1 MIDAQ
6 SLARDL
12 LASLANPLQDQRLIE
27 LDAPVDGLVVERFR
41 GREELCGDYRF
52 QLQCFISGS
61 DRRDDG
67 FLDALIGQPLTLSLR
82 RADGGWRRWHGV
94 CVDGHHFVDMDGLP
108 RCELT
113 VAPWTWWLEQRLN
126 SLVFP
131 QCTVREVL
139 EQVFAEYPD
148 GAVRF
153 DLMDPLPRRPM
164 ITQYRESDWHFV
176 RRLMA
181 ECALAWRFEHRQD
194 EGEGNSGAPVTL
206 VIFDRHARHPDAAP
220 LHFHNDL
227 SEEGRAAITRFTD
240 GTRLTPN
247 AVQVASWHSGKV
259 RTVTGRAEEADPD
272 GLPVREVYW
281 HHQDARFDGA
291 DQAEQSAR
299 HHLDALR
306 VLRRVHRGE
315 GRSRTLAAG
324 EAFTLSGHPRCDQGP
339 YLALAVEHAA
349 VNNLAHAGELLG
361 DDTLKAGQYR
371 NTFLAVPATTP
382 VAPLYRPKPTVGGPL
397 VARVVGMPGDAV
409 TSNRDHQV
417 RIQYAWQRGTAP
429 NPGSLDD
436 TGGQHP
442 GHAPGDH
449 SSGIWVPV
457 AEALAGPNWGG
468 NFLPRV
474 DSEVLVEFRQGDID
488 QPVVIGQLYNGE
500 VKPPFGVAREDG
512 TNHAGTVSGLQT
524 REHDGQGD
532 HSPTLQRLLLDDT
545 PKQVSVRLETS
556 LARSG
561 LGLGYLVDYSVTPGP
576 TRRGALRGQG
586 WELATQAWTTVR
598 AGRGLLISASAKAKG
613 QGTQMEMN
621 EAVAQLKGA
630 ERTAQALHDA
640 ATAAGAPGLA
650 GNAAQTAFREALDP
664 QVDGRYTAPV
674 AGQSPFK
681 PRPGS
686 REDSNQ
692 PVETFAD
699 PKLVLESPDHIVLNS
714 DKSAAAMAGE
724 HLHITTQSDGHISAG
739 DNLALASGGSAGL
752 YSHKGPLKIIS
763 ENGPVSL
770 QANGGPL
777 ELLADQAITASSSE
791 GKVSVL
797 AKEKITLQSGQ
808 TEIVLDGAN
817 ITFRCPGTFTVK
829 GSIKSLE
836 GGQSGNTSLPALPA
850 GLFSFAPLAKKVAG
864 LAPSLTAKAPLAPQR
879 LADVEWEDEEE
890 ETTEQEMMETLTLTI
905 LPVRHAVATGAL
917 AEHAPQLP
925 KQLVPPTSLSQSRET
940 LRLLRAGYLYV
951 LLDRGGR
958 KEWQHYQVKPNG
970 DLTRFEG
977 EAPKA
982 PAQPEPVTPNTLAVE
997 IEKAETVERSWWLFT
1012 PDPLTDARKADYEE
1026 NADDYTAKGYWQ
1038 TFSPKEWAEGQ
1049 TSQLDTLHGEQIGNA
1064 VTEACLDGNPALQ
1077 QALTQ
1082 DPFAPAWLADDQGL
1096 IQYANVGVLKGTLT
1110 TVTQAVSTHGAVLA
1124 LNDALGAAQTL
1135 NTWRNAALDP
1145 LHDWLQEEDEHGVS
1159 NDWKVQ
1165 IQQQIEQLH
1174 EGYAGKK
1181 AAGTVQ
1187 RESLRWEA
1195 GHGSVEHQLHRLEEE
1210 ERQRRHVH
1218 GDRVFEEKYAAQ
1230 FARRRERIKQG
1241 HQDTVDA
1248 ARNAEYSPAQQNA
1261 YREEFEQDYLSRLN
1275 TGEMDQVQTAF
1286 LQHSAEAETEM
1297 NRRAPEQIAVLQS
1310 DYLQGALQA
1319 YDKADEENGA
1329 RFTATLGLAV
1339 DGLVGCESGRSV
1351 IDGWW
1356 AQGPS
1361 GDPANLCWRAMAYN
1375 HQALEDNLIEMAKA
1389 LEGQVD
1395 TEGEGPNWVAIGAL
1409 QVVQSATQQF
1419 EKLDTAISSLEG
1431 SGVAVSGVLAWQAGL
1446 LRNLF
1451 GSGHPGKG
1459 ESALYRLL
1467 GTASRAQLGRYAFDA
1482 ELHKQLSRAAVHPV
1496 ARTAPRLVEKL
1507 VRESEVVRQSATGA
1521 ARNAQAGLD
1530 SFITQPKAS
1539 EVRYGRALSVLIAA
1553 EVLMLA
1559 FKAESVGAKDQRF
1572 YMEAMAA
1579 VMAGAACGA
1588 EMMASA
1594 AESAAQRAAAVGNSA
1609 EGARILQGSRKLWAA
1624 SMGTVGGV
1632 VLAAYDF
1639 GDFWGARKS
1648 GQGTLATAYLAR
1660 GLAGLGLGLASSL
1673 LAIATAKPFFEH
1685 VAKTST
1691 NRAAV
1696 VSAGFF
1702 ADLSIKLGTKG
1713 AQQLLTRVLV
1723 GSNAVFWGATGVWYL
1738 MTPDALEA
1746 WCDKSVFRKNNG
1758 TGYDDLDTE
1767 LSELWMSVAE
1777 VT

>member
-113 VAPWTWWLEQRLN
+113 GAPWTWWLEQRLN

-181 ECALAWRFEHRQD
+181 ECGLAWRFEHRQD
-194 EGEGNSGAPVTL
+194 EGEGDSGAPVTL
-206 VIFDRHARHPDAAP
+206 VIFDRHARHPEAAP

-382 VAPLYRPKPTVGGPL
+382 IAPLCRPKPTVGGPL

-681 PRPGS
+681 PKPGS
-686 REDSNQ
+686 REDSDQ

-777 ELLADQAITASSSE
+777 ELLADQAITATSSE

-797 AKEKITLQSGQ
+797 AKEKITLQSGR

-1135 NTWRNAALDP
+1135 NAWRNAALDP
-1145 LHDWLQEEDEHGVS
+1145 LHDWLQEEDEQGVS

-1181 AAGTVQ
+1181 AEGFMR
-1187 RESLRWEA
+1187 RETRTRSSHAQAALANLEMEEQQKRRQYGDARFEA
-1195 GHGSVEHQLHRLEEE
+1195 LYGE
-1210 ERQRRHVH
+1210 
-1218 GDRVFEEKYAAQ
+1218 D
-1230 FARRRERIKQG
+1230 FARRRTTIESQGNERLDYENTRQYTPE
-1241 HQDTVDA
+1241 QQA
-1248 ARNAEYSPAQQNA
+1248 AYKV
-1261 YREEFEQDYLSRLN
+1261 EFEQEYLSRLN
-1275 TGEMDQVQTAF
+1275 SKKINKVQTTFA
-1286 LQHSAEAETEM
+1286 QHSQDAETEM
-1297 NRRAPEQIAVLQS
+1297 ERRAPEQIAVLQS

-1319 YDKADEENGA
+1319 YDKADEDSGA

-1339 DGLVGCESGRSV
+1339 DGLIGCQSGRT
-1351 IDGWW
+1351 ILDNWW
-1356 AQGPS
+1356 KSEPS
-1361 GDPANLCWRAMAYN
+1361 GEPGNLCWRAVASNQRAIEKNMSVMAT
-1375 HQALEDNLIEMAKA
+1375 ALSNQPLSSHDDGDSWPTIGALAPVKA
-1389 LEGQVD
+1389 FIDHFMKLE
-1395 TEGEGPNWVAIGAL
+1395 TAIGAL
-1409 QVVQSATQQF
+1409 ERHGVQ
-1419 EKLDTAISSLEG
+1419 
-1431 SGVAVSGVLAWQAGL
+1431 VSGVLAWQSSL
-1446 LRNLF
+1446 LASLF
-1451 GSGHPGKG
+1451 GRGQATVMDRSLH
-1459 ESALYRLL
+1459 RLL
-1467 GTASRAQLGRYAFDA
+1467 GTVSRAQLGRDAFSV
-1482 ELHKQLSRAAVHPV
+1482 ELNKLLSQSAAQRV
-1496 ARTAPRLVEKL
+1496 ARTAPNLTRKL
-1507 VRESEVVRQSATGA
+1507 VSPIAGA
-1521 ARNAQAGLD
+1521 AANDAKANLD
-1530 SFITQPKAS
+1530 KYISQPKAN
-1539 EVRYGRALSVLIAA
+1539 EVRMGRALSILAA
-1553 EVLMLA
+1553 LE
-1559 FKAESVGAKDQRF
+1559 
-1572 YMEAMAA
+1572 A
-1579 VMAGAACGA
+1579 VMLVAKMRELEEGYPRAVAEFMAGSLLLSAVGGEILAS
-1588 EMMASA
+1588 ASA
-1594 AESAAQRAAAVGNSA
+1594 AAAERAIAAGESA
-1609 EGARILQGSRKLWAA
+1609 EGAFVQQGRRMLWSA
-1624 SMGTVGGV
+1624 SMTSVAGITFAVLDGMSGWDAFKRAKDTQGYSFSLAYTARSLANIALFSGGGG
-1632 VLAAYDF
+1632 LAV
-1639 GDFWGARKS
+1639 
-1648 GQGTLATAYLAR
+1648 ATAGPYFQHLVNTSRSTGVRAVAR
-1660 GLAGLGLGLASSL
+1660 SG
-1673 LAIATAKPFFEH
+1673 
-1685 VAKTST
+1685 T
-1691 NRAAV
+1691 NFAAW
-1696 VSAGFF
+1696 
-1702 ADLSIKLGTKG
+1702 LGTKEMQSFLG
-1713 AQQLLTRVLV
+1713 KLLIRGNV
-1723 GSNAVFWGATGVWYL
+1723 AFWGLTVAIEVAR
-1738 MTPDALEA
+1738 PDALEA
-1746 WCDKSVFRKNNG
+1746 WCDKSVYRMNEAE
-1758 TGYDDLDTE
+1758 GYPDMGAE
-1767 LSELWMSVAE
+1767 ISELWAAVWDVS
-1777 VT
+1777 

>member
-1 MIDAQ
+1 MIETQ

-12 LASLANPLQDQRLIE
+12 LASLASPLQDQRLIE
-27 LDAPVDGLVVERFR
+27 LDAPVNGLVVERFR
-41 GREELCGDYRF
+41 GREEICGDYRF

-82 RADGGWRRWHGV
+82 RTDGGWRRWHGV

-108 RCELT
+108 RCELI

-131 QCTVREVL
+131 QCTVRDVL
-139 EQVFAEYPD
+139 EQVFAEYAD

-153 DLMDPLPRRPM
+153 DLMDPLPQRPM

-181 ECALAWRFEHRQD
+181 ECGLAWRFEHRQD
-194 EGEGNSGAPVTL
+194 EGEGDQGALVTL
-206 VIFDRHARHPDAAP
+206 VIFDRHARHPEAAP

-281 HHQDARFDGA
+281 HRQDARFDGA

-306 VLRRVHRGE
+306 VLRHVHRGE

-339 YLALAVEHAA
+339 YLTLAVEHAA

-382 VAPLYRPKPTVGGPL
+382 IAPLYRPKPTVGGPL

-417 RIQYAWQRGTAP
+417 RIQYAWQRGSAP
-429 NPGSLDD
+429 NPGGLDD

-468 NFLPRV
+468 NFLPRI

-488 QPVVIGQLYNGE
+488 QPVIIGQLYNGE

-524 REHDGQGD
+524 RDHDGQGD

-576 TRRGALRGQG
+576 TVRGALRGQG

-598 AGRGLLISASAKAKG
+598 AGRGLLISASAKAQG

-621 EAVAQLKGA
+621 EAVSQLKGA

-640 ATAAGAPGLA
+640 ATAAGVPGLA

-664 QVDGRYTAPV
+664 RVNGRYTAPV

-686 REDSNQ
+686 REDSDQ

-724 HLHITTQSDGHISAG
+724 HLHITTQSDGHIAAG
-739 DNLALASGGSAGL
+739 DNLAMASGGSAGL
-752 YSHKGPLKIIS
+752 YSHKGPIKIIS

-777 ELLADQAITASSSE
+777 ELLADQAITATSSE

-836 GGQSGNTSLPALPA
+836 GGQSNNTDLPALPA
-850 GLFSFAPLAKKVAG
+850 GLFPFVPLAKKVAG

-917 AEHAPQLP
+917 VEHAPQLP
-925 KQLVPPTSLSQSRET
+925 KQLIPPASLSQSRET
-940 LRLLRAGYLYV
+940 LRLLRTGYLYV

-958 KEWQHYQVKPNG
+958 KEWQQYQVKPNG
-970 DLTRFEG
+970 DLTRFDG

-1077 QALTQ
+1077 QALAQ

-1135 NTWRNAALDP
+1135 NAWRNAALDP
-1145 LHDWLQEEDEHGVS
+1145 LHDWLQEEDEQGVS

-1181 AAGTVQ
+1181 AEGLVGQNVRA
-1187 RESLRWEA
+1187 WEA
-1195 GHGSVEHQLHRLEEE
+1195 AHGSMDVRLHQLDAR
-1210 ERQRRHVH
+1210 ERQLRRVH
-1218 GDRVFEEKYAAQ
+1218 GDRVYEERYADQIAQ
-1230 FARRRERIKQG
+1230 SRQLILQRRQETEEQAQDREYTPERQ
-1241 HQDTVDA
+1241 A
-1248 ARNAEYSPAQQNA
+1248 AYKA
-1261 YREEFEQDYLSRLN
+1261 EFEQGYLSRLD
-1275 TGEMDQVQTAF
+1275 TDAMDQVQTAF
-1286 LQHSAEAETEM
+1286 AQHSQDAETEM
-1297 NRRAPEQIAVLQS
+1297 ENRAPEQIAVLQS

-1329 RFTATLGLAV
+1329 RFAATLGLAV

-1356 AQGPS
+1356 SQGP
-1361 GDPANLCWRAMAYN
+1361 GGGPANLCWRAMAYN
-1375 HQALEDNLIEMAKA
+1375 QQALEDNLVEMATV
-1389 LEGQVD
+1389 LEGQTD
-1395 TEGEGPNWVAIGAL
+1395 TDDEGPNWVAIGAL
-1409 QVVQSATQQF
+1409 QAVQAATQQF
-1419 EKLDTAISSLEG
+1419 EKLDTAISSLEHNG
-1431 SGVAVSGVLAWQAGL
+1431 IAVSGVLAWQAGL

-1459 ESALYRLL
+1459 ERALYRLL

-1482 ELHKQLSRAAVHPV
+1482 ELHKQLSRAAAHPV
-1496 ARTAPRLVEKL
+1496 ARTAPGLVEKL
-1507 VRESEVVRQSATGA
+1507 VRQSEPPVGA
-1521 ARNAQAGLD
+1521 ARSAQAGLD

-1553 EVLMLA
+1553 EALMLL
-1559 FKAESVGAKDQRF
+1559 FKAQSLGSGDQRV
-1572 YMEAMAA
+1572 YMEAMAG

-1588 EMMASA
+1588 ELLASS
-1594 AESAAQRAAAVGNSA
+1594 AEAAAQRAGPGAQ
-1609 EGARILQGSRKLWAA
+1609 GARILQGSRKLWAA
-1624 SMGTVGGV
+1624 SLGTVGGV
-1632 VLAAYDF
+1632 VLAGYDLA
-1639 GDFWGARKS
+1639 DFWDARES
-1648 GQGTLATAYLAR
+1648 GQGTLATVYLAR
-1660 GLAGLGLGLASSL
+1660 GLAGLGLGGASSL
-1673 LAIATAKPFFEH
+1673 LAVAAAGPFFEH

-1691 NRAAV
+1691 NKAGIIVARA
-1696 VSAGFF
+1696 SARL
-1702 ADLSIKLGTKG
+1702 ATWLGREA
-1713 AQQLLTRVLV
+1713 AQKFLTRALV
-1723 GSNAVFWGATGVWYL
+1723 GSNAVFWLATGVWYL
-1738 MTPDALEA
+1738 VTPDALEA
-1746 WCDKSVFRKNNG
+1746 WCDKSAFRKNG
-1758 TGYDDLDTE
+1758 GVGYDDLGAE
-1767 LSELWMSVAE
+1767 LSELWQAIAE